1 MINIKSKVITIII
14 SLAIII
20 GVPVVINGKETKD
33 FYKTKYFE
41 LLEQQNEILNM
52 VNDALVKLGEEPI
65 TE

>member
-33 FYKTKYFE
+33 FYKDKYFE